1 MNISPAAAT
10 AQYAQLNHTPKRPE
24 GAPASKELR
33 EAFDNF
39 VGESLFS
46 QMIGSM
52 RKSQQKPAYFHG
64 GRGEEVFQKQLDQ
77 VMAQEMSKA
86 SASQYSD
93 PMFDL
98 FQLQRTQA

>member
-1 MNISPAAAT
+1 MNITSAAAT
-10 AQYAQLNHTPKRPE
+10 AHYAQHNSTPALPE

-46 QMIGSM
+46 QMISSM

-64 GRGEEVFQKQLDQ
+64 GRAEEVFQKQLDQ
-77 VMAQEMSKA
+77 TLAQELTKS
-86 SASQYSD
+86 SARQFSD
-93 PMFDL
+93 PMFKL
-98 FQLQRTQA
+98 FQLQRTQS